1 MPKVVHRPRKGQRPD
16 TSAAPTT
23 QITQRLDASTV
34 ARLDAIAPVIAPLGA
49 QPSRS
54 MAVLACILT
63 GLDTL
68 EKQHGGK
75 VTKR

>member
-1 MPKVVHRPRKGQRPD
+1 M
-16 TSAAPTT
+16 T
-23 QITQRLDASTV
+23 QVTPRLDPSV
-34 ARLDAIAPVIAPLGA
+34 IARIDAIAPKIAPLGA

-68 EKQHGGK
+68 EKQHGVK
-75 VTKR
+75 VPKR